1 VKVVVFGHN
10 GLVGEAIVR
19 ELTKRGGYELV
30 TRSRSELDL
39 LDREAVRKALIETK
53 PDGVIL
59 AAAKVGGIKANNDKP
74 VDFLSENL
82 QIQTNVIDASHEAN
96 VSRFVFLGS
105 SCIYPKHADVP
116 IKEEY
121 LLTGTLEPTNEA
133 YAIAK
138 IAGLKLIDAYN
149 SQFGNNWKSVM
160 PTNVYGLRDDYV
172 TDDSHVI
179 PALVRRIS
187 DAAKNN
193 SQTVEI
199 WGSGKPLREF
209 IHSDDLASAVVDV
222 FENDTVSGL
231 MNIGTGDEISIKDL
245 AELIAELAGF
255 EGELV
260 FNTSKPDG
268 TFRKT
273 LDSSKL
279 AELGWKQTIGL
290 RDGLQE
296 IVDAYKTGTAG
307 K

>member
-1 VKVVVFGHN
+1 MKVFVFGHN

-39 LDREAVRKALIETK
+39 LDREAVRKVLIETK

-59 AAAKVGGIKANNDKP
+59 AAAKVGGIKANNEKP

-82 QIQTNVIDASHEAN
+82 QIQTNVTDASHEAN
-96 VSRFVFLGS
+96 VSKLVFLGS

-138 IAGLKLIDAYN
+138 IAGLRLIDAYN
-149 SQFGNNWKSVM
+149 KQFGTNWKSVM

-187 DAAKNN
+187 DAATNN
-193 SQTVEI
+193 SPTVEI

-222 FENDTVSGL
+222 FENDMVSGL

-279 AELGWKQTIGL
+279 AGLGWKQKISL
-290 RDGLQE
+290 REGLQE
-296 IVDAYKTGTAG
+296 IVETYKTGTAG

>member
-1 VKVVVFGHN
+1 MKVFVFGNN

-30 TRSRSELDL
+30 TRNRTELDL
-39 LDREAVRKALIETK
+39 LNREAVRKALLETK

-96 VSRFVFLGS
+96 VSRLVFLGS

-138 IAGLKLIDAYN
+138 IAGLKLIDAHN
-149 SQFGNNWKSVM
+149 KQFRTNWKSVM

-187 DAAKNN
+187 DAAKDN
-193 SQTVEI
+193 SPTVEI

-209 IHSDDLASAVVDV
+209 IHSDDLATAVVDV
-222 FENDTVSGL
+222 FENDTVLGL
-231 MNIGTGDEISIKDL
+231 INIGTGDEISIKDL
-245 AELIAELAGF
+245 AELISELAGF

-279 AELGWKQTIGL
+279 ATLGWRQKINL

-296 IVDAYKTGTAG
+296 IVEAYKAGTAR